1 MLAAD
6 RSSVVARSPAA
17 QALAAAAAAIA
28 FAGAMVIAAQARI
41 YMPWT
46 PVPITLQTMI
56 VYLGA
61 AWLGS
66 SRAVSG
72 ILIYVGL
79 AAFGLPVLSGWQG
92 GFAAFTGPTGGY
104 VMGMILASFLLG
116 RFLGGRRATMTRTL
130 ALMTGAA
137 ALIFA
142 CGLLHFVLFMR
153 VPFEQALWMALWP
166 FLPGEAIKLTLAA
179 AVYRGRPNP
188 MASR

>member
-1 MLAAD
+1 
-6 RSSVVARSPAA
+6 
-17 QALAAAAAAIA
+17 
-28 FAGAMVIAAQARI
+28 MVIAAQIRI
-41 YMPWT
+41 PLPWT
-46 PVPITLQTMI
+46 PVPITLQTLA

-72 ILIYVGL
+72 IAVYAGL
-79 AAFGLPVLSGWQG
+79 AAIGLPVLAGWQG

-104 VMGMILASFLLG
+104 VVGMILAAFLLG
-116 RFLGGRRATMTRTL
+116 RHLGGRPATFGRTM
-130 ALMTGAA
+130 ALMGAA
-137 ALIFA
+137 AVLIFT

-153 VPFEQALWMALWP
+153 VSFEQALWMAFLP
-166 FLPGEAIKLTLAA
+166 FLPGEVIKLTLAA

>member
-17 QALAAAAAAIA
+17 QALTAAAAAIA
-28 FAGAMVIAAQARI
+28 FAGAMVIAAQARV

-46 PVPITLQTMI
+46 PVPITLQTMV

-92 GFAAFTGPTGGY
+92 GLAAFTGPTGGY
-104 VMGMILASFLLG
+104 VLGMILAAFLLG
-116 RFLGGRRATMTRTL
+116 RFLGGQPASMTRTL

-137 ALIFA
+137 TLIFT

-153 VPFEQALWMALWP
+153 VPVEQALWMALWP

-179 AVYRGRPNP
+179 AVYRSRPNP